1 MARSELV
8 TGVRLHPGADVHAT
22 TTEGVARPPG
32 ADHPGGGASVAVGAD
47 LFPESAGGRDRCPA
61 TGTTSPHDLSHDRGV
76 VPDLMTGNE
85 SRHRE
90 KRRDGKSSI
99 KNFEKTL
106 LLRVPHLFCFFYEH
120 YFSGSVS
127 FCSCSF
133 NATAFHLTLL
143 RLICVFAGE
152 CDWSCCDELISCR
165 LSSTASVLLC
175 VCVRSEGDDVTTLC
189 RQQGV
194 E

>member
-1 MARSELV
+1 
-8 TGVRLHPGADVHAT
+8 
-22 TTEGVARPPG
+22 
-32 ADHPGGGASVAVGAD
+32 
-47 LFPESAGGRDRCPA
+47 
-61 TGTTSPHDLSHDRGV
+61 
-76 VPDLMTGNE
+76 MTGNE
-85 SRHRE
+85 PRHRE
-90 KRRDGKSSI
+90 KRCDGKSSI

-106 LLRVPHLFCFFYEH
+106 LLRVPHLFSFFYEH

-133 NATAFHLTLL
+133 NATAFHLTFL

-175 VCVRSEGDDVTTLC
+175 LC
-189 RQQGV
+189 AIRGGRCNDTV
-194 E
+194 SPAGGGMKNSFHSRLFFSL